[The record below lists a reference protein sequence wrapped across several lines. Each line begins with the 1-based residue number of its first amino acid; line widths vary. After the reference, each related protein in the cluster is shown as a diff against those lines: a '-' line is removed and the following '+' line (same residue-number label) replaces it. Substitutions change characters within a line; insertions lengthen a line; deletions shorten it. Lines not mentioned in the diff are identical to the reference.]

1 MHYTTAHSTN
11 QTQTPQDKMSGLTPA
26 LSYGM
31 HDCQRHITTV
41 AEDGKST
48 FIKTSGEP
56 QYRDRGG
63 YSVTWNYVTDGFPC
77 VMDGDQDAVA
87 FLTDSATSEQSWVH
101 TGNRI
106 VNNGMT
112 FGMANFGPGV
122 ETSMHRTISL
132 DFICIVEGELEL
144 ELDSGEIRHLKAG
157 VSVDSKL
164 SMNGLCAHCC
174 VFWGV

>member
-1 MHYTTAHSTN
+1 
-11 QTQTPQDKMSGLTPA
+11 MSELKPA

-31 HDCQRHITTV
+31 RDCQRHITTV
-41 AEDGKST
+41 DENGRSIFVKA
-48 FIKTSGEP
+48 SGEP

-63 YSVTWNYVTDGFPC
+63 YSITWNYVTNGFPS
-77 VMDGDQDAVA
+77 VMDDDGDVKA
-87 FLTDSATSEQSWVH
+87 FLTDDGASDQSWTH

-132 DFICIVEGELEL
+132 DFIYVVDGELEL
-144 ELDSGEIRHLKAG
+144 ELDSGEVRALKAG
-157 VSVDSKL
+157 VSENEKEESEYGGPGDYP
-164 SMNGLCAHCC
+164 C
-174 VFWGV
+174 